1 MIFYIPITS
10 LNFNDI
16 FATESISPKIYYE
29 HRLFGTSRHFST
41 KNAAL
46 TDGILLFKN
55 PVDVDLDESLK
66 LIQYPLVLKMSLS
79 KNDIDMDNLKQ
90 LSGNIYV
97 YLKTIYLSPMNVKVL
112 FYSEEHLKK
121 VIDNSLYNLETKT
134 LRKYANNF
142 AIIKKED
149 KEKNLCNEKPS
160 VSYDITEDYI
170 INEVKN
176 DSFFNT
182 IKGFYY
188 GLLYTKPEIIY
199 SSEYD
204 IQIFQVLTLLNNI
217 ISKKRKFFKR
227 INRIKDFTIK
237 ERDFNKNNTN
247 MIRINNTKRSM
258 TLNRKYFTSVLE
270 EEEIGVLNIILN
282 EIVQANM
289 EMKQKFTFD
298 YIKKLLVSIGM
309 NVSKRYGENSVYKA
323 DLVYIYKRMINGQAT
338 IDSSYLKS
346 DLMKNFFAVLL
357 KGKDMQAL
365 ESYLSAEANRK
376 PCIAFAIAGAIIGFA
391 DLPKTFT
398 KPIFDNAQ
406 LSMDI
411 DFQLRNIRIMIWK
424 YNNSKYIYCKRLFSL
439 ITILKRCDNY
449 YNFIKKLPYI
459 KSCIDKN
466 IELINTGDR
475 LNVIIHSSTDTRYV
489 IVLYMKKYKN
499 VASRFKKRI
508 DTMGISKNI
517 IKGIYP
523 VFTYYKIS
531 NNDRQ
536 NLNPDDEK
544 DLIKILEQINGYL
557 TSKKKDG

>member
-1 MIFYIPITS
+1 
-10 LNFNDI
+10 
-16 FATESISPKIYYE
+16 
-29 HRLFGTSRHFST
+29 
-41 KNAAL
+41 
-46 TDGILLFKN
+46 
-55 PVDVDLDESLK
+55 
-66 LIQYPLVLKMSLS
+66 
-79 KNDIDMDNLKQ
+79 
-90 LSGNIYV
+90 
-97 YLKTIYLSPMNVKVL
+97 
-112 FYSEEHLKK
+112 
-121 VIDNSLYNLETKT
+121 
-134 LRKYANNF
+134 
-142 AIIKKED
+142 
-149 KEKNLCNEKPS
+149 
-160 VSYDITEDYI
+160 
-170 INEVKN
+170 
-176 DSFFNT
+176 
-182 IKGFYY
+182 
-188 GLLYTKPEIIY
+188 
-199 SSEYD
+199 
-204 IQIFQVLTLLNNI
+204 
-217 ISKKRKFFKR
+217 
-227 INRIKDFTIK
+227 
-237 ERDFNKNNTN
+237 
-247 MIRINNTKRSM
+247 M